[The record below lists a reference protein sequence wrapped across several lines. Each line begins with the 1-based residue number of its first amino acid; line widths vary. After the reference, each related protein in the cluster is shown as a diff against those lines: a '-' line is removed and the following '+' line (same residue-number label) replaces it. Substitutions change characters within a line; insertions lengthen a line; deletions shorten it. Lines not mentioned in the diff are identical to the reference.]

1 MIKSMTAYSRFSAS
15 SLLGSFVVEI
25 HSVNKKMLDMSI
37 HMPRDLLRFDIE
49 VRKWL
54 GSSLERGQITLRLS
68 LQSEGVGNKLF
79 SSTLS
84 QLKNLKGNWEKL
96 CLELGFPKQMI
107 DLPFLVNQMQTA
119 PLIESKEDEESVR
132 ASLKNAIENALQDL
146 MQMKETEGKA
156 LHSEIEKRLKII
168 EENISVLELK
178 KDQPLE
184 HFRKKLTDRLKE
196 IGQQQIEMDERI
208 AREVALLADKM
219 DVTEEL
225 VRLRGHIEQF
235 RVHLLSQERSIGR
248 TLDFLTQEMH
258 REINTLG
265 SKSSDS
271 EISLYVVKIKSEL
284 DKIREQVQNI
294 E

>member
-1 MIKSMTAYSRFSAS
+1 MTAYSRFSTK
-15 SLLGSFVVEI
+15 SLLGSMVVEI
-25 HSVNKKMLDMSI
+25 HSVNKKMLDMSL

-54 GSSLERGQITLRLS
+54 GAALERGQITLRLS
-68 LQSEGVGNKLF
+68 LQSEEGGDKLF
-79 SSTLS
+79 SSTLG

-119 PLIESKEDEESVR
+119 PLMESKEDEESVR
-132 ASLKNAIENALQDL
+132 SSLKNAIDNALQDL
-146 MQMKETEGKA
+146 MRMKETEGKA
-156 LHSEIEKRLKII
+156 LSAEIEKRLKII
-168 EENISVLELK
+168 EENITILEQK
-178 KDQPLE
+178 KDRPLE

-196 IGQQQIEMDERI
+196 IGLEQIEVEERVV
-208 AREVALLADKM
+208 REIALLAEKM

-225 VRLRGHIEQF
+225 VRLRAHIEQF

-271 EISLYVVKIKSEL
+271 EISLYVVKIKGEL